1 MVISYLIVSSVSQLR
16 VTKKSILSQLG
27 VTRKSLLS
35 LFSSFGKEV
44 VADRG
49 GRRNNVYTY
58 FFVNDRIMHSPTT
71 SPYWYSSFPKEENR
85 VTIAYNYSLELLFHI
100 EAGTGFHVFIG

>member
-1 MVISYLIVSSVSQLR
+1 MNQTVVHNSN
-16 VTKKSILSQLG
+16 SILLLREGG
-27 VTRKSLLS
+27 VV
-35 LFSSFGKEV
+35 E
-44 VADRG
+44 DRG
-49 GRRNNVYTY
+49 GRKNNVYTY

-71 SPYWYSSFPKEENR
+71 SPYGYSSFPKEENR